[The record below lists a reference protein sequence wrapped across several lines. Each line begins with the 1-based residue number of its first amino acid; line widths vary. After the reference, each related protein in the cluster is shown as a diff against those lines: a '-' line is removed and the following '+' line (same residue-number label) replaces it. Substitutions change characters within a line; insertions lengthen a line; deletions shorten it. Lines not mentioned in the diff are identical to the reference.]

1 VPPGGRSTTPEVAMA
16 RSQAAAAPLARPAR
30 RHLLEAKGIFIMPA
44 VATALLLSI
53 FPMLF
58 SIAMVFMKLDLVDY
72 SFGFNGL
79 RNVTRLF
86 SDAKL
91 LNTVL
96 VTARFVVTALP
107 AEYLLGLGLALLLNQ
122 KGLRGAR
129 FFRVYF
135 VLPMMLSPVAVSYD
149 IGQMLFHETRGPV
162 NQFLRLLGIAP
173 VHWRSDPAVALNT
186 LIIIDVWQ
194 WTPFVMLLMLAAL
207 QSIPDDIYDAVRVDG
222 ASSWQAFRYVT
233 FPLIAPV
240 TATAL
245 LIRGL
250 EATKIFETIYVVT
263 GGGPGAATESLTL
276 YAFQIGF
283 KNLDLGYAAT
293 IAQVLLLLIMLGATL
308 YIALWRRIA
317 PETSY

>member
-1 VPPGGRSTTPEVAMA
+1 MERG
-16 RSQAAAAPLARPAR
+16 QALAAPVSRVER
-30 RHLLEAKGIFIMPA
+30 RQLLEAKSIFILPA
-44 VATALLLSI
+44 ILTALLLSI

-58 SIAMVFMKLDLVDY
+58 SIAMVFMKLDLVTY
-72 SFGFNGL
+72 EFGFNGL
-79 RNVTRLF
+79 RNITRLF

-107 AEYLLGLGLALLLNQ
+107 AEYLLGLGLALLLHQ
-122 KGLRGAR
+122 KGLWGAR

-135 VLPMMLSPVAVSYD
+135 VLPMMLSPVALSYD

-162 NQFLRLLGIAP
+162 NQLLRLLGLAGVP
-173 VHWRSDPAVALNT
+173 WRSDPAVALNT

-194 WTPFVMLLMLAAL
+194 WTPFMMLLMLAAL

-250 EATKIFETIYVVT
+250 EATKVFETIYVVT
-263 GGGPGAATESLTL
+263 GGGPGVATESLTL
-276 YAFQIGF
+276 YAVQIGF

-293 IAQVLLLLIMLGATL
+293 IAQVLLILIMLAATL

-317 PETSY
+317 PETTY

>member
-1 VPPGGRSTTPEVAMA
+1 MERG
-16 RSQAAAAPLARPAR
+16 QALAAPVSRAER
-30 RHLLEAKGIFIMPA
+30 RQLLEAKSIFILPA
-44 VATALLLSI
+44 VLTALLLSI

-58 SIAMVFMKLDLVDY
+58 SIAMVFMKLDLITY
-72 SFGFNGL
+72 EFGFNGL
-79 RNVTRLF
+79 RNVARLF

-91 LNTVL
+91 LNDVL

-107 AEYLLGLGLALLLNQ
+107 AEYLLGLGLALLLHQ

-149 IGQMLFHETRGPV
+149 IGQMLFHEARGPV
-162 NQFLRLLGIAP
+162 NQFLRLLGLSP
-173 VHWRSDPAVALNT
+173 VHWLSDPGVALNT
-186 LIIIDVWQ
+186 LIIIDIWQ

-207 QSIPDDIYDAVRVDG
+207 QSIPDEIYDAVRVDG

-233 FPLIAPV
+233 FPLIAPI

-250 EATKIFETIYVVT
+250 EAVKVFETIYVVT
-263 GGGPGAATESLTL
+263 GGGPGVATESITL
-276 YAFQIGF
+276 YSFQVGF

-293 IAQVLLLLIMLGATL
+293 LAQVLLVLIMLGATL

-317 PETSY
+317 PQTTY

>member
-1 VPPGGRSTTPEVAMA
+1 MERG
-16 RSQAAAAPLARPAR
+16 QAIAAPAPRADR
-30 RHLLEAKGIFIMPA
+30 RQLLEAKSVFILPA
-44 VATALLLSI
+44 ILTALLLSI

-58 SIAMVFMKLDLVDY
+58 SIAMVFMKLDLITY
-72 SFGFNGL
+72 EFGFNGL
-79 RNVTRLF
+79 GNIARLVA
-86 SDAKL
+86 DPKL
-91 LNTVL
+91 LSTVL
-96 VTARFVVTALP
+96 VTARFVLFALP

-162 NQFLRLLGIAP
+162 NQFLRLLGLSGVP
-173 VHWRSDPAVALNT
+173 WRSDPLVALNT

-207 QSIPDDIYDAVRVDG
+207 QSIPDEIYDAVRVDG
-222 ASSWQAFRYVT
+222 ASTWQAFRYVT
-233 FPLIAPV
+233 FPLIAPI

-250 EATKIFETIYVVT
+250 EATKVFETIYVVT
-263 GGGPGAATESLTL
+263 GGGPGTATESITL

-293 IAQVLLLLIMLGATL
+293 LAQVLMVLITLGATL

-317 PETSY
+317 PETTY

>member
-1 VPPGGRSTTPEVAMA
+1 MA

>member
-1 VPPGGRSTTPEVAMA
+1 MERSRAVAAVPVPRAE
-16 RSQAAAAPLARPAR
+16 R
-30 RHLLEAKGIFIMPA
+30 RQLLEAKRIFILPA
-44 VATALLLSI
+44 VGTALLLSI

-58 SIAMVFMKLDLVDY
+58 SIAMVFMKLDLVTY
-72 SFGFNGL
+72 EFGFNGL
-79 RNVTRLF
+79 RNITRLF

-162 NQFLRLLGIAP
+162 NQFLRFLGLPP
-173 VHWRSDPAVALNT
+173 VHWLSDPAVALNT
-186 LIIIDVWQ
+186 LIIIDIWQ

-207 QSIPDDIYDAVRVDG
+207 QSIPDDVYDAVRVDG
-222 ASSWQAFRYVT
+222 ASSWQAFRYVV
-233 FPLIAPV
+233 FPLIAPI

-250 EATKIFETIYVVT
+250 EAIKVFETIYVVT
-263 GGGPGAATESLTL
+263 GGGPGVATESITL

-293 IAQVLLLLIMLGATL
+293 IAQVLLILIMLAATL
-308 YIALWRRIA
+308 YIAVWRRIA
-317 PETSY
+317 PETTY